1 MGCRY
6 ARRWGRMATTTPERI
21 KSKPDDMS
29 ARGGARAA
37 AADATEKNSTQLK
50 LPYGI
55 GVITLP
61 APQRLAWYGGV
72 TVVATAG
79 LLEWP
84 VAVILIV
91 GHLLAEDHHNRLI
104 HDFGEGLAEV

>member
-1 MGCRY
+1 
-6 ARRWGRMATTTPERI
+6 MATTTPDRI
-21 KSKPDDMS
+21 SLDSDDIS
-29 ARGGARAA
+29 ARSRARTA
-37 AADATEKNSTQLK
+37 AADATEKNSSQLK

-72 TVVATAG
+72 TVVATVG

-84 VAVILIV
+84 VAVVLIV

-104 HDFGEGLAEV
+104 HDFGEGLAEA